1 MSKGEGA
8 EEGVGVQ
15 KRLCMLGCLPGKHFC
30 MQGGGET
37 IEIAQVEL
45 W

>member
-1 MSKGEGA
+1 MSGGGWA
-8 EEGVGVQ
+8 GGGVVL
-15 KRLCMLGCLPGKHFC
+15 KRLHVLGCLPGKHFY
-30 MQGGGET
+30 MQGGGEK